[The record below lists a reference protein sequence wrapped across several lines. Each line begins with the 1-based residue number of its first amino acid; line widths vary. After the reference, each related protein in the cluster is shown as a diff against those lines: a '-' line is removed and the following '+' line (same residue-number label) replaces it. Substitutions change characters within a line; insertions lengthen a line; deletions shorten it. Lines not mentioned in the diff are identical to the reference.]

1 MKVFTVEEA
10 QQQIKVPI
18 LSDGRGS
25 QALHEAV
32 VAYRANRRSGTRAT
46 KTKATVRGSGKKP
59 WAQKGTGRA
68 RAGYRSSPVWRGGGV
83 VFGPQPRDFS
93 KKLPK
98 KVKRLALRKAFSGR
112 IVEGAVLLSDTI
124 ELAQP
129 KTKELVRKL
138 DVWNRKE
145 TLLLIVERK
154 DSPVW
159 LAARNH
165 PLIAVVPAAEVNAE
179 DLLWPDRI
187 VLEQPALSILD
198 ERLGNGGKQS

>member
-1 MKVFTVEEA
+1 MNVLTVEEA
-10 QQQIKVPI
+10 QRQMSVPL
-18 LSDGRGS
+18 LSNGRGS

-46 KTKATVRGSGKKP
+46 KTKGTVRGSGRKP

-68 RAGYRSSPVWRGGGV
+68 RAGYASSPIWRGGGV

-98 KVKRLALRKAFSGR
+98 RVKRLALRKALSGR
-112 IVEGAVLLSDTI
+112 IAEGAVLLSGTI
-124 ELAQP
+124 ELVQP
-129 KTKELVRKL
+129 KTKALLGLL
-138 DVWNRKE
+138 DFWNGNE
-145 TLLLIVERK
+145 TLLLVVEK
-154 DSPVW
+154 KESPVW

-165 PLIAVVPAAEVNAE
+165 PLIAVVSAAEVNAE

-187 VLEQPALSILD
+187 VLEQPVLSVLD
-198 ERLGNGGKQS
+198 RRLLRGGKES